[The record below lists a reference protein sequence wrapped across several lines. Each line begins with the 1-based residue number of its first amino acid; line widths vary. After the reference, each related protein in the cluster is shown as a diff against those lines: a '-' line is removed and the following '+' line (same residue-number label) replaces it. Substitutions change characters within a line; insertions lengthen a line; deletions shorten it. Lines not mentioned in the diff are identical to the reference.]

1 MTNSLASTSSPVLQ
15 SLSRLLG
22 SARSGTGA
30 PGSGADAGSIDHGT
44 GLGAGSAPTL
54 GMSTGPGPNLG
65 LTSTAEPVPE
75 HKSYLPFSTSS
86 VPSPAPLPASGPG
99 SLSASIETLV
109 RQATRAATHQV
120 SSDDSLTIS
129 DPANEPI
136 EPAPS
141 ATQSDLDA
149 AVSETLQA
157 AFQEIGPQHKPA
169 STDVVPDA
177 SMQDLDTSELDGINL
192 EDYSDALRTLTAAL
206 AGTHGD
212 DGDEVDMS
220 GREGQSH
227 GHNGEDDDEEAQRLA
242 DEKAIADA
250 EADLSDAEGGDSDGH
265 ESVPDHDRPY
275 ESVGSNRMESLLRSY
290 GIDVSTEAIQHL
302 TETLRDPN
310 MSVSDLTDNKA
321 MQSGATG
328 ASTTCA
334 SVSSASEEPTSSST
348 NTHVPQASASSANDR
363 HVQPPPSD
371 SAPSLKPEESFS
383 HHESTVPKQDQS
395 IATGLKEETHASNS
409 AAPTTTSATS
419 ASDSPTMPLLDPE
432 ASDEAHNQSIQSQL
446 EALIASLAA
455 DSEG

>member
-1 MTNSLASTSSPVLQ
+1 
-15 SLSRLLG
+15 
-22 SARSGTGA
+22 
-30 PGSGADAGSIDHGT
+30 
-44 GLGAGSAPTL
+44 
-54 GMSTGPGPNLG
+54 
-65 LTSTAEPVPE
+65 
-75 HKSYLPFSTSS
+75 
-86 VPSPAPLPASGPG
+86 
-99 SLSASIETLV
+99 
-109 RQATRAATHQV
+109 
-120 SSDDSLTIS
+120 
-129 DPANEPI
+129 
-136 EPAPS
+136 
-141 ATQSDLDA
+141 
-149 AVSETLQA
+149 
-157 AFQEIGPQHKPA
+157 
-169 STDVVPDA
+169 
-177 SMQDLDTSELDGINL
+177 
-192 EDYSDALRTLTAAL
+192 
-206 AGTHGD
+206 
-212 DGDEVDMS
+212 
-220 GREGQSH
+220 
-227 GHNGEDDDEEAQRLA
+227 
-242 DEKAIADA
+242 
-250 EADLSDAEGGDSDGH
+250 
-265 ESVPDHDRPY
+265 
-275 ESVGSNRMESLLRSY
+275 MESLLRSY